1 MDYMKKHVTNPIL
14 RGVLIAGMFIL
25 VVFALIGM
33 AKIVPKAITS
43 IGSAFSSLSSSLF
56 SPKETITVS
65 LSNNSIKSGEE
76 IEVTFNHKNKKD
88 LGVYE
93 FKFDCSQKDFS
104 MILIDG
110 TNQTN
115 IPCTATSTIN
125 SNPFKIIPQL
135 RESNSFVDTYIY
147 VSFYTN
153 TGQTDEK
160 NARKASGKT
169 ILTIQNG
176 PMRSGG
182 VTVATTSIATT
193 TSVIKKPTTNQKL
206 VNNNIIKKS
215 DLRITAKD
223 TGIVVNNI
231 FIPKT
236 TFTSY
241 ETASVRF
248 DISNV
253 GNIPTGVW
261 QFTAL
266 LPTIPSQVFPSG
278 NQPSLAPGE
287 TIEYTLSMRNLAV
300 TGNNTVLINV
310 DPSQTVSELSEVNN
324 VAVMTLMNS
333 GVGYSTGLILPNN
346 YYNSNSDL
354 MLRIISKG
362 YIDRNNGRYYTASSV
377 SENNRVAV
385 RFEIENIGR
394 GETGPFI
401 FTADLSGYSED
412 RYTSPV
418 QTTFYSGEKRQY
430 TVDFDS
436 GASDIGT
443 NTITIRLDTNNNVV
457 ETNEDNNKLSEEI
470 RVY

>member
-1 MDYMKKHVTNPIL
+1 MKKNIPNPIL
-14 RGVLIAGMFIL
+14 RGALIAGMLVL
-25 VVFALIGM
+25 VVFALIGVT
-33 AKIVPKAITS
+33 KIVPKAINS
-43 IGSAFSSLSSSLF
+43 ISSAFSSISSSLF
-56 SPKETITVS
+56 SPKQTIILS
-65 LSNNSIKSGEE
+65 LSNNSVKSGEE
-76 IEVTFNHKNKKD
+76 VNISFEHKNKSTA
-88 LGVYE
+88 GIYE
-93 FKFDCSQKDFS
+93 FKFDCSNRDLS

-115 IPCTATSTIN
+115 MLCTATSTLN

-135 RESNSFVDTYIY
+135 RDQNSFVDSYIY
-147 VSFYTN
+147 VSFYDT
-153 TGQTDEK
+153 EK
-160 NARKASGKT
+160 NIKEAIGRT
-169 ILTIQNG
+169 VLTVQNG
-176 PMRSGG
+176 PMRSGD

-278 NQPSLAPGE
+278 NQPSLLPGE

-324 VAVMTLMNS
+324 VAVMTLVNS
-333 GVGYSTGLILPNN
+333 GRSYSLGLIKPDIR
-346 YYNSNSDL
+346 SSDSDL

-362 YIDRNNGRYYTASSV
+362 YVNKRGERFYQSNSI
-377 SENNRVAV
+377 SENDRPAI
-385 RFEIENIGR
+385 RFEIENIGDE
-394 GETGPFI
+394 ETGDFI
-401 FTADLSGYSED
+401 FEADLDNDSNNDYISSVQDSFYAGESRE
-412 RYTSPV
+412 YTI
-418 QTTFYSGEKRQY
+418 
-430 TVDFDS
+430 DFDRTEET
-436 GASDIGT
+436 GT
-443 NTITIRLDTNNNVV
+443 FDITIVIDSDDDVD